1 MKKTNKSE
9 VANLR
14 QTEDELVIANAEKEI
29 RAAELNIA
37 NVEKEIRAAEL
48 VIAKAELAFQKG
60 QEAIRAVDLV
70 IVKRRKRN
78 TCSRISHCERREI

>member
-1 MKKTNKSE
+1 
-9 VANLR
+9 
-14 QTEDELVIANAEKEI
+14 
-29 RAAELNIA
+29 
-37 NVEKEIRAAEL
+37 VEKEIRAAEL

-60 QEAIRAVDLV
+60 EKTKRAAELVIAKVGLASQKGQEVIRAVDLV